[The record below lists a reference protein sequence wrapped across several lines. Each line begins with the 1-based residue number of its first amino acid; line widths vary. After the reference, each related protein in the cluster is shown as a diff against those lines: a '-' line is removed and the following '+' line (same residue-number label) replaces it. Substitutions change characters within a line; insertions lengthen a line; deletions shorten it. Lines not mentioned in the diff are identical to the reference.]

1 MALQTLR
8 SEAAASRSR
17 PAALARTSRSIR
29 CRTGRIVRQGSRS
42 THTRNDDA
50 CRRVGANESCVSIP
64 NRSACQF
71 RPRLHALR
79 HRQSILPAKAYRN
92 IPPGKPDESLA
103 EVVEVLDPRH
113 PLYGRSFRVI
123 CRSSHR
129 GGNFAPSYE
138 VEHRGGTSLL
148 VPISV
153 TEPHQPSTNRTK
165 LCIEALCELISAVEC
180 LQCDEHRSERSLGGA
195 AAGSAATDRR
205 RHRRGSGGDVS

>member
-1 MALQTLR
+1 MRR
-8 SEAAASRSR
+8 SLLAGRSDR
-17 PAALARTSRSIR
+17 SARRHDEQRRRVAARTFLCYGYFINLPVPV
-29 CRTGRIVRQGSRS
+29 CGSLLVPA
-42 THTRNDDA
+42 TH
-50 CRRVGANESCVSIP
+50 S
-64 NRSACQF
+64 
-71 RPRLHALR
+71 
-79 HRQSILPAKAYRN
+79 LPAKAYRN

-129 GGNFAPSYE
+129 CGNFAPSYE

-165 LCIEALCELISAVEC
+165 LCIEALCDLISAVEC
-180 LQCDEHRSERSLGGA
+180 LQCDEHRSERSLGGV

-205 RHRRGSGGDVS
+205 RHRGGSGGDVS

>member
-1 MALQTLR
+1 MQYTESRFDVQGLASGILLKPAFFLSQRPQVFVALPQQP
-8 SEAAASRSR
+8 SAASPSPRS
-17 PAALARTSRSIR
+17 
-29 CRTGRIVRQGSRS
+29 
-42 THTRNDDA
+42 
-50 CRRVGANESCVSIP
+50 
-64 NRSACQF
+64 
-71 RPRLHALR
+71 
-79 HRQSILPAKAYRN
+79 KAYRN